1 MGFAVEPME
10 RDEPSVA
17 FVMPLGRTTGTAV
30 SRGSAGERTRAV
42 NAPANRRMNC
52 GD

>member
-17 FVMPLGRTTGTAV
+17 FVMPLG
-30 SRGSAGERTRAV
+30 
-42 NAPANRRMNC
+42 PDH
-52 GD
+52 GDGG

>member
-17 FVMPLGRTTGTAV
+17 FVMPLGPNHG
-30 SRGSAGERTRAV
+30 AGGAA
-42 NAPANRRMNC
+42 APPASGRVR
-52 GD
+52 